1 MSPQG
6 VITSPN
12 YPANYDHNDNCAWK
26 ISAPQGQRIRVR
38 LRKTSAVRYRASY
51 DNWGMRC

>member
-12 YPANYDHNDNCAWK
+12 YPANYDHNNNCAWK

-38 LRKTSAVRYRASY
+38 LRKTSAVGYRASS
-51 DNWGMRC
+51 DNRGMRY